1 MNATRSAPRP
11 GTDRRWNLPLLGA
24 IVLLPAA
31 LAGWTGWG
39 TLGLSAIV
47 LLLAVVVNRSRVS
60 PAAMRAIVV
69 APITSSLRDC
79 YLISRAALRPIP
91 TAGRLPRRCSQRRPP
106 LCAMSTAARSAEAM
120 RWPVSP

>member
-11 GTDRRWNLPLLGA
+11 GADRRWNLPLLGA

-31 LAGWTGWG
+31 LAGWTGWW
-39 TLGLSAIV
+39 TLGLSAIL

-79 YLISRAALRPIP
+79 YLISRAA
-91 TAGRLPRRCSQRRPP
+91 CVQSRPP
-106 LCAMSTAARSAEAM
+106 AGYRPDARNEVRHFAQCRPLHAVPE
-120 RWPVSP
+120 R